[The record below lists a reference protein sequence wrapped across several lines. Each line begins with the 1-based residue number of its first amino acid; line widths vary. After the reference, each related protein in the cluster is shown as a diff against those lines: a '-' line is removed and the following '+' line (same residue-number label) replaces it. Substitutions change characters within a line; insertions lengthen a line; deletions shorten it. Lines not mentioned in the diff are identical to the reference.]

1 MLCIDGLFIISSVPH
16 ELNELMWLN
25 GYLAFD
31 KISCICLC
39 DIFMYMW
46 LHCPMVL
53 FIVSTICIIFECWFI
68 SGLVK
73 SIFERSFSGKK
84 SQFLSE
90 VVFAVTFGIYLSQPW
105 YILSV
110 NRKNEQGRT
119 NQKSRVGTRWL
130 QNSEVN
136 SYLNIIISLYLDRC
150 KILGKG
156 WCS

>member
-1 MLCIDGLFIISSVPH
+1 MLYINGLFIVSSVSPG
-16 ELNELMWLN
+16 LNEWLWWN
-25 GYLAFD
+25 GYLAFG
-31 KISCICLC
+31 KISCMCLC

-46 LHCPMVL
+46 LHCPMVMC
-53 FIVSTICIIFECWFI
+53 IVSTICIIFECWFI
-68 SGLVK
+68 SGLVRP
-73 SIFERSFSGKK
+73 IFERSPSRKK
-84 SQFLSE
+84 SQSLSK
-90 VVFAVTFGIYLSQPW
+90 VVFAVTFGIYLSQPR

-119 NQKSRVGTRWL
+119 NQKSRVGTRRL

-156 WCS
+156 WCL